1 MELKNKWIQTQACI
15 WNPNF
20 KSRHIFQDFSNPEKF
35 NSNQPLHRSQ
45 SQDPRRA
52 TTHSPMN
59 PGPPKTHSEL
69 LPTTPQT
76 QVHPQH
82 HDPTLMSTMTTQ
94 NLRSTT
100 TKTQI
105 VTYTSHSL
113 KPRPKSIMLLLH
125 KSNPKPIDW
134 LRRRQIGDVG
144 GGYGFAGMR
153 EIFTLVDRVH
163 AELEVSKGERREEKG
178 ENSPDWRRSV
188 GGRQTFDE
196 VWGGATSL
204 YRRCVGVELRWAW
217 GWVSRC
223 VRRAKFAK

>member
-1 MELKNKWIQTQACI
+1 
-15 WNPNF
+15 
-20 KSRHIFQDFSNPEKF
+20 
-35 NSNQPLHRSQ
+35 
-45 SQDPRRA
+45 
-52 TTHSPMN
+52 
-59 PGPPKTHSEL
+59 
-69 LPTTPQT
+69 
-76 QVHPQH
+76 
-82 HDPTLMSTMTTQ
+82 
-94 NLRSTT
+94 
-100 TKTQI
+100 
-105 VTYTSHSL
+105 
-113 KPRPKSIMLLLH
+113 MLLLH

-204 YRRCVGVELRWAW
+204 YRRCVGVELR
-217 GWVSRC
+217 
-223 VRRAKFAK
+223 